1 MRDTTRCFRSEA
13 RGGVRNERSE
23 RTHPGTD
30 GKGESDQGEKLLRR
44 EDVIRRR
51 RERVIVRAGF
61 RRLAMRVLVLAAVV
75 WIVFTYG
82 FLITQAHGQGMFPA
96 VKDGDLCIVFRR
108 QAQALFGEKLVKD
121 DIILYR
127 MNGQQYAGRVAAVA
141 GDVIALSEG
150 GGVTVNGVSQGGEIL
165 YSTYVRGELDYPY
178 QVPEGCVYV
187 LGDHRTD
194 TTDSRDLGPIPL
206 DSVEG
211 KVITIL
217 RRRGL

>member
-1 MRDTTRCFRSEA
+1 MD
-13 RGGVRNERSE
+13 
-23 RTHPGTD
+23 D
-30 GKGESDQGEKLLRR
+30 LLRI

-51 RERVIVRAGF
+51 RERVIIRQGY
-61 RRLAMRVLVLAAVV
+61 RRLATRVLVLAAVV
-75 WIVFTYG
+75 WLVFTYG

-108 QAQALFGEKLVKD
+108 QAQDLFGEKLVKD

-127 MNGQQYAGRVAAVA
+127 MDGRRYAGRVAAVA
-141 GDVIALSEG
+141 GDVITLSAS
-150 GGVTVNGVSQGGEIL
+150 GGVTVNGAGQGGEIL
-165 YSTYVRGELDYPY
+165 FSTYARGDLEYPY
-178 QVPEGCVYV
+178 QVPEGCVFV

-206 DSVEG
+206 TSVEG

>member
-1 MRDTTRCFRSEA
+1 MEVRKSEKPI
-13 RGGVRNERSE
+13 
-23 RTHPGTD
+23 RTDPRTD
-30 GKGESDQGEKLLRR
+30 GKGESKQVSELPRI

-51 RERVIVRAGF
+51 RERVATRAGY
-61 RRLAMRVLVLAAVV
+61 RRLAVRVLAAAAVAYL
-75 WIVFTYG
+75 VFAYC

-108 QAQALFGEKLVKD
+108 QTQEFFGERLVKD

-127 MNGQQYAGRVAAVA
+127 MDGQRYVGRIAAVA
-141 GDVIALSEG
+141 GDEITIGDG
-150 GGVTVNGVSQGGEIL
+150 GGVSVNGGSQNGEIL
-165 YSTYVRGELDYPY
+165 FPTYAQGDLEYPC
-178 QVPEGCVYV
+178 QVPEGCVFV

-194 TTDSRDLGPIPL
+194 TEDSRDLGPIPL